1 VSDELVPR
9 DPSQLLSAQV
19 SALLDQAEQALAL
32 VTEQESAE
40 ALVRQLT
47 ALDHAARLART
58 HAQTQL
64 RVGQLK
70 LRAERRWGELLGPG
84 EPVAGPGRG
93 KTATAG
99 NGFQDRD
106 RAARHRARSVAD
118 IDQDVFDG
126 YLATVRDPE
135 LLRRARLLRLQRERE
150 AEQRRAEPIEPFS
163 VGEGWNLRHG
173 DFRDALDDLTGEV
186 DAIITD
192 PPYGADW
199 LDQYD
204 ALGETAARLL
214 RPAGVL
220 VAMVGQAHLPATLE
234 RLGRHLRYRWC
245 AAYLTDGPATRIH
258 GRKVGTKWK
267 PLLIYG
273 GERFLTQDVF
283 GASSIDKRHHDWG
296 QSEAGMAEIV
306 ERLTEPGELVVDPCL
321 GAGTTAVVCKELGR
335 RVIGCDIDAAALAA
349 ARKRLDG

>member
-1 VSDELVPR
+1 MSDDLVPR
-9 DPSQLLSAQV
+9 DPSQLLPAQV

-32 VTEQESAE
+32 VTEPEDAE
-40 ALVRQLT
+40 ALVQRLIV
-47 ALDHAARLART
+47 LDHAARLART
-58 HAQTQL
+58 HALTQL

-70 LRAERRWGELLGPG
+70 LRAERRWGELLGPANLG
-84 EPVAGPGRG
+84 RPGNVPD
-93 KTATAG
+93 G
-99 NGFQDRD
+99 NIPKEGRK
-106 RAARHRARSVAD
+106 RKAEYRARSVAD
-118 IDQDVFDG
+118 VEQKVFDH
-126 YLATVRDPE
+126 YLETVRDPE

-173 DFRDALDDLTGEV
+173 DFRDALDDLAGEV

-192 PPYGADW
+192 PPYGVDW

-214 RPAGVL
+214 RPTGVL

-283 GASSIDKRHHDWG
+283 GASSVDKRHHDWG

-335 RVIGCDIDAAALAA
+335 RVIGCDIDAAALAT